1 MRRTRASLF
10 NKRLT
15 EECTWLISGIS
26 WDLRTLWSRFLN
38 NFKSLRVSKP
48 QVYLRSTLIK
58 MRSLILK
65 IFRNVARVPKNC
77 KLDIFFS
84 HFFLFFWNYLHRLFK
99 LFKLLAIR
107 IVCVEVLHV
116 FQRVES
122 IHDTKAGFYK
132 RIEFT
137 HSFLMVFVQ
146 TAKNA
151 WSKKEKW
158 DILLSETVCTG
169 RSIVITLEATRTA

>member
-1 MRRTRASLF
+1 MAYFWNFL
-10 NKRLT
+10 RLT
-15 EECTWLISGIS
+15 YIMIS
-26 WDLRTLWSRFLN
+26 LN
-38 NFKSLRVSKP
+38 NFKSLRASKP
-48 QVYLRSTLIK
+48 HFYLRLTLIK
-58 MRSLILK
+58 MRSLILR

-84 HFFLFFWNYLHRLFK
+84 HFFLFFRNYLHR

-107 IVCVEVLHV
+107 IVCLEVLHV
-116 FQRVES
+116 LQRVES

-137 HSFLMVFVQ
+137 HSYLMVFVQ

-151 WSKKEKW
+151 WSKKKKRGY
-158 DILLSETVCTG
+158 IIVRNGLQ
-169 RSIVITLEATRTA
+169 RQNIVITLESTRTA

>member
-1 MRRTRASLF
+1 MHVAYFWNFL
-10 NKRLT
+10 RLT
-15 EECTWLISGIS
+15 YIMIS
-26 WDLRTLWSRFLN
+26 LN
-38 NFKSLRVSKP
+38 NFKSLRASKP
-48 QVYLRSTLIK
+48 HFYLRSTLIK
-58 MRSLILK
+58 MRSLILR

-84 HFFLFFWNYLHRLFK
+84 HFFLFFRNYLHR

-107 IVCVEVLHV
+107 IVCLEVLHV

-137 HSFLMVFVQ
+137 HSYLMVFVQ

-151 WSKKEKW
+151 WSKKKKR
-158 DILLSETVCTG
+158 DILLSETVCIG
-169 RSIVITLEATRTA
+169 RTLLSPLNQPGQPNK